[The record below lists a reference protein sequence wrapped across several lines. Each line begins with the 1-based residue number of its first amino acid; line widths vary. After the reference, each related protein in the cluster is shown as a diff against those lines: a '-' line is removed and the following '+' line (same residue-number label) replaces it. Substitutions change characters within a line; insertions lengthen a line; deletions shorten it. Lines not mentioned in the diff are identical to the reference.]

1 MSSGRG
7 VGVWLPELLEAY
19 DADALRYYVSAAMP
33 EMKDSEFSFEDLAR
47 RINTELVAIYGN
59 FVHRVLTFT
68 HKNFGHVPPVQEVS
82 REDQALLRDME
93 ETLRRVGRNLEY
105 CHFKDA
111 LREIMALARKGNQ
124 FFDSVAPWDL
134 VKADREACGS
144 ALHVALRLVK
154 ALAVMTA
161 PFLPFSAERLWGMLG
176 FEGSIHHASWEEALE
191 EITPGPTLA
200 APTPLFKKVEEP
212 GMSLEDEAE
221 RLDVRVGKVLKVDN
235 HPKADKLYLV
245 DVDLGKEKRRLV
257 AGIRDQYT
265 AKEVEGKTIVVLCN
279 LKPAVLR
286 GIRSEGMLLAAVDG
300 EQVSLL
306 LAGAAAPGT
315 RVLGTESAPEISYE
329 EFRKLKMIVDEK
341 GTVLFLGTQES
352 QSIPL
357 MAGGEGVTVD
367 RQIRP
372 GSEVT

>member
-1 MSSGRG
+1 
-7 VGVWLPELLEAY
+7 
-19 DADALRYYVSAAMP
+19 
-33 EMKDSEFSFEDLAR
+33 
-47 RINTELVAIYGN
+47 
-59 FVHRVLTFT
+59 
-68 HKNFGHVPPVQEVS
+68 
-82 REDQALLRDME
+82 
-93 ETLRRVGRNLEY
+93 
-105 CHFKDA
+105 
-111 LREIMALARKGNQ
+111 
-124 FFDSVAPWDL
+124 
-134 VKADREACGS
+134 
-144 ALHVALRLVK
+144 
-154 ALAVMTA
+154 
-161 PFLPFSAERLWGMLG
+161 MLG
-176 FEGSIHHASWEEALE
+176 FEGSIHQASWEEALE
-191 EITPGPTLA
+191 EITPGQTLA

-212 GMSLEDEAE
+212 GTSLEEEAE
-221 RLDVRVGKVLKVDN
+221 RLDVRVGKVLKVEN

-245 DVDLGKEKRRLV
+245 DVDLGTEKRRLV

-315 RVLGTESAPEISYE
+315 RVLGTESAAEISFE
-329 EFRKLKMIVDEK
+329 EFRKLKMIVDRK

-357 MAGGEGVTVD
+357 KAGGESVTVD
-367 RQIRP
+367 RPVRP